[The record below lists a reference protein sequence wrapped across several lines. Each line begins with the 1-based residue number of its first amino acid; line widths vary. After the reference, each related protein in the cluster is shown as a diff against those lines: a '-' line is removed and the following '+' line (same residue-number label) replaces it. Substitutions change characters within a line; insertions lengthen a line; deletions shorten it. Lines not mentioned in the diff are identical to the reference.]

1 MSHVWPGGD
10 CMRETLVL
18 GGLVLESTC
27 PGGGANARTL
37 LLYCMCLAKTL
48 HVFVSC
54 KESVFICEHV
64 S

>member
-27 PGGGANARTL
+27 PGGGGECPDTASI
-37 LLYCMCLAKTL
+37 LYVLSKDFTCFC
-48 HVFVSC
+48 
-54 KESVFICEHV
+54 
-64 S
+64 